1 LIRLYL
7 EIQNRYAQ
15 YWKDDPLTEEDL
27 HTIYFTEPNQPLI
40 KPAPDLGLPRST
52 LQKPSNTKINE
63 FNAIKG
69 AGGDYIKKPP
79 VGGFSIYGICF

>member
-52 LQKPSNTKINE
+52 LQKPSNTKIIE

-69 AGGDYIKKPP
+69 AGGNYIKKTARRRFFNL
-79 VGGFSIYGICF
+79 GFCF